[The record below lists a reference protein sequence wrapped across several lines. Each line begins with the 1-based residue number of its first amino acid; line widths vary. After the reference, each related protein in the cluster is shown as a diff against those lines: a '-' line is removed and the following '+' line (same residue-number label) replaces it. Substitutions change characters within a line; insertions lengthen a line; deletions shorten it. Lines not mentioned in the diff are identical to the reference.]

1 MSADYLVAH
10 GAPTLAGLKTGNL
23 FPCAVA
29 SQRVLFQQLRH
40 INRILVP
47 RGLRLIP
54 LRLEAARALLYL
66 FRPAQLT
73 QDLACPEASQLLRQ
87 AGYPA
92 GDYRLALGELRRR
105 LRSGGPFP
113 HEIGLFLGYPP
124 EDVRGFIAHQGKR
137 CKCAGCWKVYGDETA
152 ARQRFSAYHACT
164 QEYCRRRA
172 EGFPL
177 SRLAVAT

>member
-1 MSADYLVAH
+1 MSADYVVAH

-23 FPCAVA
+23 FPCAMP
-29 SQRVLFQQLRH
+29 SRHVLFQQLRH

-54 LRLEAARALLYL
+54 LRLETTRALLYL
-66 FRPAQLT
+66 FRPARLR
-73 QDLACPEASQLLRQ
+73 QDLACPEARTLLRQ

-92 GDYRLALGELRRR
+92 GDHRLALRELCRR
-105 LRSGGPFP
+105 LRSDASFP

-124 EDVRGFIAHQGKR
+124 EDVRGFIAHQGKH
-137 CKCAGCWKVYGDETA
+137 CKCAGCWKVYGDEDA
-152 ARQRFSAYHACT
+152 ARQRFSAYRACT